1 MKRNIIP
8 ILMLG
13 LLGFSSCSDVLDR
26 PSLTQEQDDN
36 FWTSEDKVRLYANDF
51 YTYYFPG
58 YGKGWTVYYAPGINN
73 NTFNDDVLTNS
84 SQANFTRQV
93 PTSIGSTSESV
104 TNYQSQYCGPTWDFA
119 MVRKANIML
128 SRIQERMSGVLTPA
142 AYKHWT
148 GIGRLFR
155 GMEYSR
161 LVNVFGDVPYYNRP
175 ITNVDKDEIY
185 KDRTPRKD
193 VMDSVYNDFTF
204 ALQNVRLNDGDGFI
218 NRYIA
223 AALIARYALYEG
235 SWQKYYYNDNERA
248 IKFFKLAT
256 DAANVVISSGKYQ
269 IETPYRELFCSY
281 DLTKKKDV
289 LLYRKYDAALGTT
302 HCIASYCN
310 VNEALAAGA
319 TKNLI
324 ESFNCVDGKSYQES
338 TVANANK
345 FTLDNLIRTRDPRFE
360 ATFYDSLTIR
370 SRSSL
375 LYVVK
380 FIPRTALNYIKENST
395 PATEWTGTNNVTGF
409 PVIRYSEVLLNW
421 IEAKAELETLGEGAV
436 SQQDLD
442 LSVNAIRDRPL
453 DNAQIEKGLQKTAHL
468 DLTNLP
474 NDPNR
479 DGDVP
484 RLLWEIRRERRME
497 FAFEPGRII
506 DLRRWHK
513 LNYMDTDARANGL
526 LHGTYVDLSSGQG
539 LLAGKLKDYVGKL
552 RVRTAA
558 GTYVTYDGT
567 NASAIK
573 GWFQA
578 ETTQPRLKY
587 LNLVNVNPYLCPIG
601 TNQIIDYANRGYHLT
616 QTTGWPSTNN

>member
-1 MKRNIIP
+1 
-8 ILMLG
+8 MLG

-128 SRIQERMSGVLTPA
+128 SRIQERMGGVLTPA

-204 ALQNVRLNDGDGFI
+204 ALQNVRLNDGEGFI

-552 RVRTAA
+552 RVRIAA

>member
-1 MKRNIIP
+1 
-8 ILMLG
+8 MLG

-93 PTSIGSTSESV
+93 PTSIGSTDESV

-128 SRIQERMSGVLTPA
+128 SRIQERMGSVLTPA

-204 ALQNVRLNDGDGFI
+204 ALQNVRLNDGEGFI

-235 SWQKYYYNDNERA
+235 SWQKYHYNDNERA

>member
-1 MKRNIIP
+1 
-8 ILMLG
+8 MLG

-93 PTSIGSTSESV
+93 PTSIGSTDESV

-119 MVRKANIML
+119 IVRKANIML
-128 SRIQERMSGVLTPA
+128 SRIQERMGSVLTPA

-204 ALQNVRLNDGDGFI
+204 ALQNVRLNDGEGFI

>member
-1 MKRNIIP
+1 
-8 ILMLG
+8 MLG

-93 PTSIGSTSESV
+93 PTSIGSTDESV

-128 SRIQERMSGVLTPA
+128 SRIQERMGGVLTPA

-204 ALQNVRLNDGDGFI
+204 ALQNVRLNDGEGFI

-338 TVANANK
+338 SVANANK

-484 RLLWEIRRERRME
+484 RLLWEIRRQRRMQ

>member
-1 MKRNIIP
+1 
-8 ILMLG
+8 MLG

-93 PTSIGSTSESV
+93 PTSIGSTDESV

-128 SRIQERMSGVLTPA
+128 SRIQERMGSVLTPA

-204 ALQNVRLNDGDGFI
+204 ALQNVRLNDGEGFI

-360 ATFYDSLTIR
+360 AIFYDSLTIR

>member
-93 PTSIGSTSESV
+93 PTSIGSTDESV

-128 SRIQERMSGVLTPA
+128 SRIQERMGGVLTPA

-204 ALQNVRLNDGDGFI
+204 ALQNVRLNDGEGFI

-338 TVANANK
+338 TVAN
-345 FTLDNLIRTRDPRFE
+345 
-360 ATFYDSLTIR
+360 
-370 SRSSL
+370 
-375 LYVVK
+375 
-380 FIPRTALNYIKENST
+380 
-395 PATEWTGTNNVTGF
+395 
-409 PVIRYSEVLLNW
+409 
-421 IEAKAELETLGEGAV
+421 
-436 SQQDLD
+436 
-442 LSVNAIRDRPL
+442 VNI
-453 DNAQIEKGLQKTAHL
+453 TH
-468 DLTNLP
+468 
-474 NDPNR
+474 
-479 DGDVP
+479 
-484 RLLWEIRRERRME
+484 M
-497 FAFEPGRII
+497 
-506 DLRRWHK
+506 
-513 LNYMDTDARANGL
+513 
-526 LHGTYVDLSSGQG
+526 
-539 LLAGKLKDYVGKL
+539 
-552 RVRTAA
+552 
-558 GTYVTYDGT
+558 
-567 NASAIK
+567 
-573 GWFQA
+573 
-578 ETTQPRLKY
+578 
-587 LNLVNVNPYLCPIG
+587 
-601 TNQIIDYANRGYHLT
+601 
-616 QTTGWPSTNN
+616 

>member
-1 MKRNIIP
+1 
-8 ILMLG
+8 MLG

-128 SRIQERMSGVLTPA
+128 SRIQERMGSVLTPA

-204 ALQNVRLNDGDGFI
+204 ALQNVRLNDGEGFI

-587 LNLVNVNPYLCPIG
+587 LNLVNVNPYLCTIG

>member
-1 MKRNIIP
+1 
-8 ILMLG
+8 MLG

-93 PTSIGSTSESV
+93 PTSIGSTDESV

-128 SRIQERMSGVLTPA
+128 SRIQERMGSVLTPA

-204 ALQNVRLNDGDGFI
+204 ALQNVRLNDGEGFI

-338 TVANANK
+338 SVANANK